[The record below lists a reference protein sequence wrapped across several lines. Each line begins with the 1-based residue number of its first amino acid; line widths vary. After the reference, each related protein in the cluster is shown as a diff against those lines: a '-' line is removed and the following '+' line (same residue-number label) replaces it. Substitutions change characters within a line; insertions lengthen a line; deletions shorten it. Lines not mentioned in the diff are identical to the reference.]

1 MCAKIVAVRNDR
13 LGGRLGAMLNAIRVA
28 TDYDTSFSFTWADH
42 ADVSPELQK
51 PQELFSER
59 FIADHRETKR
69 SYGDLQ
75 RDLKAIENFRD
86 PLAKD
91 QFSNIK
97 ISEIDYKISEA
108 MTPVV
113 MPWEDSSTVR
123 AALATSLLHI
133 QFSEA
138 VAQAILKIE
147 AEFSGSS
154 LTAYHLRRGDII
166 DPNARPSN
174 VLWPNKYVPSVFYE
188 KHIKRTISRD
198 QKSKI
203 LIFSDAEH
211 ELNAFCEISP
221 NIVRAD
227 RFLSDLNLTQLQN
240 DFMELY
246 LMSRCKTIVAPGAS
260 AFSGVAALI
269 GNCSIVNVRED
280 LTNAERDD
288 SLNELTERIFS
299 SPERFAG
306 DADLGQNFPELIQH
320 HRKVGSP
327 EVAFNIIK
335 NHMTR
340 GFNYSYIYD
349 LLAEESFYL
358 EDFETSRQILNL
370 LKKRPIRTNLANAQT
385 YAWSGL
391 TAFSQGLFYEAA
403 RLHHIAN
410 WLQPL
415 LPINR
420 VLYGLVTAH
429 LDPNSSNSYP
439 LPKDLVVMRRSGVP
453 KFLDIHKVIRA
464 QLDELRGR
472 DCGEGVY
479 EFIPF
484 ELDVRDWKEIC
495 STSLPAAFW
504 NIPNQRKIINFYKST
519 YRSKIEN
526 PPIKSLL
533 GQLYLQAGFESEGT
547 LFVETAAS
555 DDPSNHFALIRLARL
570 RLLQDKFNESERL
583 YELAA
588 DLSGGNIFFQSELA
602 LTKMKLG
609 KKSEAIDILL
619 NLEKCP
625 HDVIE
630 IILLSA
636 DILRRSPKTIDLAYN
651 LAVRADGLAPGALRT
666 TQLLRKVLEKMGKT
680 DEAEQLSLRLQG
692 WNRKPGRF
700 SSRIDRIQ
708 PAASL

>member
-13 LGGRLGAMLNAIRVA
+13 LGGRLGALLNAIRLA
-28 TDYDTSFSFTWADH
+28 TDYDISFSFTWADH

-51 PQELFSER
+51 PQELFSEN
-59 FIADHRETKR
+59 FIAEHRETER

-75 RDLKAIENFRD
+75 KDLKAIENFRD
-86 PLAKD
+86 PLAKE
-91 QFSNIK
+91 QFFNIK
-97 ISEIDYKISEA
+97 FSEVDYKISEA
-108 MTPVV
+108 MIPVV
-113 MPWEDSSTVR
+113 MPWENYSTVKT
-123 AALATSLLHI
+123 ALAQSLLSI
-133 QFSEA
+133 NFSEA
-138 VAQAILKIE
+138 VSQAILKIE

-166 DPNARPSN
+166 DPHARPSN
-174 VLWPNKYVPSVFYE
+174 VLWPDKYVPSVFYE

-198 QKSKI
+198 ENSKI

-211 ELNAFCEISP
+211 ELNAFCGISS

-227 RFLSDLNLTQLQN
+227 RFLTDLNLTRLQN

-269 GNCSIVNVRED
+269 GNCSIVSVKED
-280 LTNAERDD
+280 LTNAERND
-288 SLNELTERIFS
+288 SMHELTKRIHS

-306 DADLGQNFPELIQH
+306 DADLGQNFPELIRH

-327 EVAFNIIK
+327 EVAFNIMK
-335 NHMTR
+335 SHMRR

-349 LLAEESFYL
+349 LLAEESFYIGDL
-358 EDFETSRQILNL
+358 ETSRQIVDL

-391 TAFSQGLFYEAA
+391 TAFSQGLFNEAV
-403 RLHHIAN
+403 RLYHIAN

-420 VLYGLVTAH
+420 VLYGIVTAH
-429 LDPNSSNSYP
+429 LNPDSSNSYP
-439 LPKDLVVMRRSGVP
+439 LPKDLIVMRRSGAP
-453 KFLDIHKVIRA
+453 KFLDIHRVLRT

-472 DCGEGVY
+472 DCGEGTF

-484 ELDVRDWKEIC
+484 ELDVRDWKELC
-495 STSLPAAFW
+495 STSLPATFW
-504 NIPNQRKIINFYKST
+504 NLPNQKKVINFYKST
-519 YRSKIEN
+519 YRSKIET
-526 PPIKSLL
+526 PPVKSLL
-533 GQLYLQAGFESEGT
+533 GQLYLQAGLESEGT
-547 LFVETAAS
+547 LLVETAAS

-570 RLLQDKFNESERL
+570 RLLQDRCDESDRL
-583 YELAA
+583 YELAD
-588 DLSGGNIFFQSELA
+588 DLSGGNIFFRSELA

-609 KKSEAIDILL
+609 KKSEAIEILL
-619 NLEKCP
+619 DLEKCP
-625 HDVIE
+625 HDAIE

-666 TQLLRKVLEKMGKT
+666 TQLLRKILEKMGKT
-680 DEAEQLSLRLQG
+680 DEAEKLFLRLQT
-692 WNRKPGRF
+692 WNRKPGKF
-700 SSRIDRIQ
+700 SSRIDRIR
-708 PAASL
+708 PAAGL